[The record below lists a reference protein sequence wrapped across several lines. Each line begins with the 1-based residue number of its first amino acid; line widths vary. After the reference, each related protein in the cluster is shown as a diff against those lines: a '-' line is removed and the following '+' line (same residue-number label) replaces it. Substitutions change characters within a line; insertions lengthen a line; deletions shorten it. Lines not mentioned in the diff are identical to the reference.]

1 MVTYNRH
8 LTAKLTARLA
18 EPRPLIQVLIGP
30 RQVGKTT
37 AVRAAMGSHGLYESA
52 DSPTPQSHEM
62 LNEWWDRAVASG
74 HRVLAID
81 EVQKISGWSE
91 VIKRRWDESP
101 HALKVILTG
110 SSALLL
116 EKGLSET
123 LAGRFELIRATHWSY
138 AEARDAF
145 GFDLRKYIEFGCYP
159 GSVHLLHDVTRWS
172 AYIRDSIV
180 ESVIGRDLLM
190 LHPVNN
196 PALLRQVFG
205 LAAGMPASMVSLQKM
220 MGQLQHK
227 GSVPTI
233 QNYLTLLGQAF
244 LVTGVNKFSANVI
257 REKKSSPKLIIHD
270 NGLARAFTRPVEAN
284 LTPVVFGHYFE
295 NVVGARLIEAGWD
308 VFYWKQG
315 KAEVDFVVHGPGGEH
330 YAIEVKSGPTTLD
343 ELSGLRLFC
352 KENKDY
358 QPCLISLVDQKLTGI
373 VSQSAEWVLS
383 LPKSAVINSPTEVPD
398 LL

>member
-1 MVTYNRH
+1 MVTYNRSLIAN
-8 LTAKLTARLA
+8 LTTRLA
-18 EPRPLIQVLIGP
+18 EPKPLIQVLIGP

-37 AVRAAMGSHGLYESA
+37 AVRAAMGDHGLYESA
-52 DSPTPQSHEM
+52 DSPTPPSYEM
-62 LNEWWDRAVASG
+62 LNQWWDQAISAG
-74 HRVLAID
+74 HRILAID

-101 HALKVILTG
+101 YALKVVLTG

-145 GFDLRKYIEFGCYP
+145 GLDLRKYIEFGCYP
-159 GSVHLLHDVTRWS
+159 GSMHLLHDITRWS
-172 AYIRDSIV
+172 SYIRDSIV

-205 LAAGMPASMVSLQKM
+205 LAAGMPASLISLQKM

-270 NGLARAFTRPVEAN
+270 NGLARAFARPVEAS
-284 LTPVVFGHYFE
+284 LTPEVFGYYFE

-308 VFYWKQG
+308 VFYWKHG
-315 KAEVDFVVHGPGGEH
+315 KAEVDFVVHGPRGERL
-330 YAIEVKSGPTTLD
+330 AIEVKSGATTES
-343 ELSGLRLFC
+343 ELAGLKVFC
-352 KENKDY
+352 AENKDY
-358 QPCLISLVDQKLTGI
+358 EPVLISLVDQKIAGI
-373 VSQSAEWVLS
+373 GSKSAEWVLS
-383 LPKSAVINSPTEVPD
+383 LGG
-398 LL
+398 

>member
-1 MVTYNRH
+1 
-8 LTAKLTARLA
+8 
-18 EPRPLIQVLIGP
+18 
-30 RQVGKTT
+30 
-37 AVRAAMGSHGLYESA
+37 
-52 DSPTPQSHEM
+52 M
-62 LNEWWDRAVASG
+62 LNQWWDRAISSG
-74 HRVLAID
+74 HRILAID

-101 HALKVILTG
+101 YALKVVLTG

-138 AEARDAF
+138 GEARDAF
-145 GFDLRKYIEFGCYP
+145 GLDVSKYIEFGCYP
-159 GSVHLLHDVTRWS
+159 GSMHLLHDITRWS
-172 AYIRDSIV
+172 SYIRDSIV

-205 LAAGMPASMVSLQKM
+205 LAAGMPASLISLQKM
-220 MGQLQHK
+220 MGQLQQK
-227 GSVPTI
+227 GSIPTI

-270 NGLARAFTRPVEAN
+270 NGLARAFTRPVEAP
-284 LTPVVFGHYFE
+284 LTPEVFGRYFE

-308 VFYWKQG
+308 VFYWKHG
-315 KAEVDFVVHGPGGEH
+315 KAEVDFVVQGPQGERL
-330 YAIEVKSGPTTLD
+330 AIEVKSGPTTES
-343 ELSGLRLFC
+343 ELVGLKVFC
-352 KENKDY
+352 GENKDY
-358 QPCLISLVDQKLTGI
+358 EPVLISLVDQKIAGFT
-373 VSQSAEWVLS
+373 SRSAEWVLS
-383 LPKSAVINSPTEVPD
+383 LGG
-398 LL
+398 

>member
-1 MVTYNRH
+1 MDTYKRS
-8 LTAKLTARLA
+8 LTTNLTTRLA
-18 EPRPLIQVLIGP
+18 EPKPLIQVLIGP

-37 AVRAAMGSHGLYESA
+37 AVRAAMGGHGLYESA
-52 DSPTPQSHEM
+52 DSPTPPSYEM
-62 LNEWWDRAVASG
+62 LNQWWDRAISSG
-74 HRVLAID
+74 HRILAID

-101 HALKVILTG
+101 YALKVVLTG

-138 AEARDAF
+138 GEARDAF
-145 GFDLRKYIEFGCYP
+145 GLDLRKYIEFGCYP
-159 GSVHLLHDVTRWS
+159 GSMHLLHDITRWS
-172 AYIRDSIV
+172 SYIRDSIV

-205 LAAGMPASMVSLQKM
+205 LAAGMPTSIISLQKM
-220 MGQLQHK
+220 MGQLQQK

-270 NGLARAFTRPVEAN
+270 NGLARAFTRPVEAP
-284 LTPVVFGHYFE
+284 LTPEVFGRYFE

-308 VFYWKQG
+308 VFYWKHG
-315 KAEVDFVVHGPGGEH
+315 KAEVDFVVQGPQGERL
-330 YAIEVKSGPTTLD
+330 AIEVKSGPTTES
-343 ELSGLRLFC
+343 ELAGLKVFC
-352 KENKDY
+352 GENKDY
-358 QPCLISLVDQKLTGI
+358 EPVLISLVDQKIAGI
-373 VSQSAEWVLS
+373 GSKSAEWVLS
-383 LPKSAVINSPTEVPD
+383 LGG
-398 LL
+398 

>member
-1 MVTYNRH
+1 MDTYKRS
-8 LTAKLTARLA
+8 LTTNLTIRLA
-18 EPRPLIQVLIGP
+18 EPKPLIQVLIGP

-37 AVRAAMGSHGLYESA
+37 ALRAAMGGHGLYESA
-52 DSPTPQSHEM
+52 DSPTPPSHEM
-62 LNEWWDRAVASG
+62 LNQWWDQAIASG
-74 HRVLAID
+74 HRILAID

-101 HALKVILTG
+101 HALKVVLTG

-145 GFDLRKYIEFGCYP
+145 GLDLRKYIEFGCYP
-159 GSVHLLHDVTRWS
+159 GSMHLLHDVTRWS
-172 AYIRDSIV
+172 SYIRDSIV

-205 LAAGMPASMVSLQKM
+205 LAAGMPASLISLQKM

-270 NGLARAFTRPVEAN
+270 NGLARAFARPVEAL
-284 LTPVVFGHYFE
+284 LTPEVFGYYFE

-308 VFYWKQG
+308 VFYWKHG
-315 KAEVDFVVHGPGGEH
+315 KSEVDFVVHGPGGERL
-330 YAIEVKSGPTTLD
+330 AIEVKSGATTES
-343 ELSGLRLFC
+343 ELAGLKVFC
-352 KENKDY
+352 GENKDY
-358 QPCLISLVDQKLTGI
+358 EPILISLVDQKIAGI
-373 VSQSAEWVLS
+373 GSKSAEWVLS
-383 LPKSAVINSPTEVPD
+383 LGG
-398 LL
+398 

>member
-1 MVTYNRH
+1 MITYNRSLIAN
-8 LTAKLTARLA
+8 LTTRLA
-18 EPRPLIQVLIGP
+18 EPKPLIQVLIGP

-52 DSPTPQSHEM
+52 DSPTPPSYEM
-62 LNEWWDRAVASG
+62 LNQWWDQAISSG
-74 HRVLAID
+74 HRILAID

-101 HALKVILTG
+101 YALKVVLTG

-145 GFDLRKYIEFGCYP
+145 GLDLRKYIEFGCYP
-159 GSVHLLHDVTRWS
+159 GSMHLLHDITRWS
-172 AYIRDSIV
+172 SYIRDSIV

-205 LAAGMPASMVSLQKM
+205 LAAGMPASLISLQKM

-270 NGLARAFTRPVEAN
+270 NGLARAFARPVEAS
-284 LTPVVFGHYFE
+284 LTPEVFGYYFE

-308 VFYWKQG
+308 VFYWKHG
-315 KAEVDFVVHGPGGEH
+315 KAEVDFVVHGPRGERL
-330 YAIEVKSGPTTLD
+330 AIEVKSGATTES
-343 ELSGLRLFC
+343 ELAGLKVFC
-352 KENKDY
+352 AENKDY
-358 QPCLISLVDQKLTGI
+358 EPVLISLVDQKIAGI
-373 VSQSAEWVLS
+373 GSKSAEWVLS
-383 LPKSAVINSPTEVPD
+383 LGG
-398 LL
+398 